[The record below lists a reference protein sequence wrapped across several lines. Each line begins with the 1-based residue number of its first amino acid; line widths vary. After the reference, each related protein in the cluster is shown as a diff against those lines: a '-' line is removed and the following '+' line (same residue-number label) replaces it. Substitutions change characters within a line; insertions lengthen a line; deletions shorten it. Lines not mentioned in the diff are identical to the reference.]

1 MEKSVAEGQI
11 LRDAIRIGGIHGGCA
26 TKPAAA
32 FWGFALGQVAP
43 ARAGAE
49 NFSAS
54 RDLKTFGHGLSGF
67 DAFGSSHKIFV
78 TKERELYVL
87 LAVVASDF

>member
-43 ARAGAE
+43 ARAGAQH
-49 NFSAS
+49 FS
-54 RDLKTFGHGLSGF
+54 RGRYLETFGHGLSGF
-67 DAFGSSHKIFV
+67 DAFGSSHKS
-78 TKERELYVL
+78 L
-87 LAVVASDF
+87 LQKSRNYTG

>member
-1 MEKSVAEGQI
+1 VAERQI
-11 LRDAIRIGGIHGGCA
+11 LRDAINVGGIHRGQAAQVAA
-26 TKPAAA
+26 TLGV
-32 FWGFALGQVAP
+32 FTLGQVAP